1 MLQTVKKGSS
11 LHADARSTARIA
23 EAACEPKSRMRAN
36 ARRARDG
43 AARSSRRACG
53 VGLER
58 DGGTRYRHRE
68 GRGSKPESETQR
80 VRARIH
86 RTNDGAARLSRRASG
101 VGLERH
107 GRHALSRTGRTRNP
121 KGESETE
128 AMRARP
134 PGEVRPGEVE
144 PSRIRRRARAP
155 RASRGIASRKDGDG
169 KRNRNRKECARA
181 GRGTAQRGCV
191 VAHPAS
197 GWSATGVTRYREL
210 EGWGPKAES
219 EKEGMRAH
227 ARRTRYGAAMPSRR
241 ASRAA
246 LTRHGRDAVSRR
258 ERQGGKLK
266 RRRSSSLRQQR
277 RAKAALCIA
286 RHSNRRRQPQRP
298 PAEQHRHTQTAQ
310 IPTFRAFRISRN
322 PSNAIA
328 PAATRSTHFFARR

>member
-1 MLQTVKKGSS
+1 MKAESKTEGVRAKTDRMKDG
-11 LHADARSTARIA
+11 TARL
-23 EAACEPKSRMRAN
+23 SRLASC
-36 ARRARDG
+36 A
-43 AARSSRRACG
+43 
-53 VGLER
+53 GLER
-58 DGGTRYRHRE
+58 DGRHAVSRA
-68 GRGSKPESETQR
+68 GRTGIKGNRKRKQCA
-80 VRARIH
+80 RAR
-86 RTNDGAARLSRRASG
+86 TPD
-101 VGLERH
+101 
-107 GRHALSRTGRTRNP
+107 
-121 KGESETE
+121 
-128 AMRARP
+128 
-134 PGEVRPGEVE
+134 EVRPGEVE
-144 PSRIRRRARAP
+144 SSRIGRRAQAP
-155 RASRGIASRKDGDG
+155 RASRDIASRKDWDG

-227 ARRTRYGAAMPSRR
+227 ARRTRYGAARSSRR

-258 ERQGGKLK
+258 ERHGGKPK
-266 RRRSSSLRQQR
+266 RRESSSLRQQR

-298 PAEQHRHTQTAQ
+298 PAEQHRHTRTAQ
-310 IPTFRAFRISRN
+310 IPTFGAFRISRN